1 MMIGVTVS
9 ASWAW
14 AVEVRLFGG
23 TSKLSDYFC
32 RETQRGEIVE
42 LFGVGFDDE
51 RGTGDLGRQ
60 HTKFNRLRAIPLF
73 SNSCIRVQ
81 ELASPSKNL
90 MTSSR
95 PTTAANVKK
104 AWPKHRSRYP
114 GGEKMAVGDCEM
126 RLRDL
131 SDCETGLVLVPSP
144 EYCR

>member
-51 RGTGDLGRQ
+51 RGTGDWGRQ
-60 HTKFNRLRAIPLF
+60 HTKFNRLRATKFRF
-73 SNSCIRVQ
+73 SATAVQ
-81 ELASPSKNL
+81 GYKNWL
-90 MTSSR
+90 HQAR
-95 PTTAANVKK
+95 I
-104 AWPKHRSRYP
+104 
-114 GGEKMAVGDCEM
+114 
-126 RLRDL
+126 
-131 SDCETGLVLVPSP
+131 
-144 EYCR
+144 